1 MRVLDYA
8 WNMIGTVSGADHTK
22 FRLILDKSARFPTI
36 GLDADKKYI
45 VRIPA
50 PDQTDSGL
58 LSLQGLYLECDGSG
72 WETMWRLFKASV
84 NHGAFHVAYA
94 NPSMYSEWAKT
105 KPRSAALFSASLV
118 EDYRITMMAKDRT
131 PGVASDIAY
140 ANYISARRMPNPDKI
155 QSAPLRLAV
164 KMLLALWGLKAGSD
178 PDESRTVMSATEKAK
193 ALLGDPTSEAGA
205 LGAVDQVYKALP
217 GGVLSVIPA
226 FAHTELHG
234 ANVSFDSALKGA
246 DNGVQLQNSLAA
258 LGLSALE
265 ESADADISETY
276 QTFMDEE
283 YRLKRLR
290 DNLQKVI
297 EETKLTSVQFPPG
310 DYSEFL
316 KIRAD
321 LAGPIRSIRNQ
332 VLLAKNM
339 LDEDPGKESG
349 QVDLQAA
356 MQMIASKQRRSDIFQ
371 RDEQMLKEEAWAILI
386 DASKSMFA
394 TAKEVRGVATCL
406 AEVAH
411 SVMKEKTKWA
421 VFGFNDTFQV
431 VKDFDEQYTI
441 NTKARIGGLEQKG
454 ATYLPDAVRTAAKL
468 LAERPVDTHYLVVVS
483 DFLPVGYYE
492 IEKHLNETMEDIQ
505 KTGISTIG
513 IGVKNNSVA
522 KYFQVKTVITDPYQM
537 MKFFVRAYM
546 ELAGAS

>member
-8 WNMIGTVSGADHTK
+8 WNLFGTVSRADHTK
-22 FRLILDKSARFPTI
+22 YRMILDKAARFPTI
-36 GLDADKKYI
+36 GLDADRKY
-45 VRIPA
+45 VVKIPA
-50 PDQTDSGL
+50 PEQTDAGL
-58 LSLQGLYLECDGSG
+58 LSIQGLYLECDGSG
-72 WETMWRLFKASV
+72 WETTWRLFKGSIA
-84 NHGAFHVAYA
+84 HAAFHVAYSK
-94 NPSMYSEWAKT
+94 PSIYSEWAKT
-105 KPRSAALFSASLV
+105 KLKSPALFSASLV
-118 EDYRITMMAKDRT
+118 EDYRITMLAKDQT
-131 PGVASDIAY
+131 PGVISDIAY
-140 ANYISARRMPNPDKI
+140 SNYIGARRILNPDKI
-155 QSAPLRLAV
+155 QGQQLRLAT
-164 KMLLALWGLKAGSD
+164 KMLLALWGIKTGD
-178 PDESRTVMSATEKAK
+178 DDDEARTVLSATEKVK
-193 ALLGDPTSEAGA
+193 ALLGDPASAT
-205 LGAVDQVYKALP
+205 GAVSAAEHVYKALP
-217 GGVLSVIPA
+217 SGVLGAIPG
-226 FAHTELHG
+226 FPHTELHG
-234 ANVSFDSALKGA
+234 TNISFESALKGA
-246 DNGVQLQNSLAA
+246 DNRSQLQNTLSV
-258 LGLSALE
+258 LGLASIS
-265 ESADADISETY
+265 ESADIDISETY

-297 EETKLTSVQFPPG
+297 EETKLTAIEFPPG

-316 KIRAD
+316 KVRAD

-394 TAKEVRGVATCL
+394 TAKEVRGVTTCL

-431 VKDFDEQYTI
+431 IKDFDEQYTI

-454 ATYLPDAVRTAAKL
+454 ATYLPDAVKTAAKL

-492 IEKHLNETMEDIQ
+492 IEKHLNATMEELQ

-522 KYFQVKTVITDPYQM
+522 KYFQVKTVITNPYQM

-546 ELAGAS
+546 ELAGVD